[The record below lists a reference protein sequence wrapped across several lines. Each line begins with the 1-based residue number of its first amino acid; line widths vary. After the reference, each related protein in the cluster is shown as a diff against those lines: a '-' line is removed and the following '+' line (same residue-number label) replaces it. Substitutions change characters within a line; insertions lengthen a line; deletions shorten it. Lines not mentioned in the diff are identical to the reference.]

1 MYEKCFYSRVPN
13 NRRGWNIR
21 GRGGGLDIVIIF
33 SNRGGWNNTGGL
45 DGVEKIIIRDSRV
58 LFIKFTFLYKNGVPE
73 KIKTHLP
80 QQLPGLQQL
89 FNPDLSNF
97 IPKIVSPIPI
107 LKSGQKLQSI
117 SEITKERQ
125 LCYYNSI

>member
-1 MYEKCFYSRVPN
+1 MVAQCMRNVFTLESRIIGGV
-13 NRRGWNIR
+13 GIL
-21 GRGGGLDIVIIF
+21 GGGGGVDIVIIF

-80 QQLPGLQQL
+80 QHLPGLQQL
-89 FNPDLSNF
+89 FSPHLFNF
-97 IPKIVSPIPI
+97 IQKIVSPIPI
-107 LKSGQKLQSI
+107 
-117 SEITKERQ
+117 
-125 LCYYNSI
+125 